1 MFRFNPYN
9 FTITIDEA
17 IQPAGIPTDTTQV
30 FDPKYKPTPYA
41 GPLAGKPGY
50 RENLLGPGVFKKDG
64 TALVGAKRATR
75 IAFTNDAGKRET
87 QSFSG
92 LAAVQQAPIQQNVRA
107 NILASQQARSATMTP
122 QQKTA
127 MLMRTRAKLAAKSR
141 GTGANPGTPPVI
153 SPTLPPPPTGAG
165 SPPPLPPPPVGT
177 STTTPIGVSDRQER
191 FMKGSRNVTDA
202 ISGMGNSWA
211 KQHPNRRP
219 DRYGDPGQLLYGGIK
234 AAVSIYNSMKTP
246 GTPGSAATS
255 TTPAVAATPGRF
267 DPRAGTRLARAGAG
281 VVLGNLVAG
290 PVGGLLGAGIGA
302 LTARR
307 KPIPEERYYR
317 VYKMISQHDHR

>member
-75 IAFTNDAGKRET
+75 IAFTNDAGKRDT
-87 QSFSG
+87 QSLSG

-107 NILASQQARSATMTP
+107 NIIASQQASPPLTPGVMTP
-122 QQKTA
+122 IQKQVMLATA
-127 MLMRTRAKLAAKSR
+127 LAKRARQNK
-141 GTGANPGTPPVI
+141 GTGTPPVY
-153 SPTLPPPPTGAG
+153 PPALPPPPTGGG
-165 SPPPLPPPPVGT
+165 SPPPLPPTAAT
-177 STTTPIGVSDRQER
+177 STGVSDRQER
-191 FMKGSRNVTDA
+191 FLKGLDKTTNA
-202 ISGMGNSWA
+202 MSGLSSNWA
-211 KQHPNRRP
+211 AQHPNRRP
-219 DRYGDPGQLLYGGIK
+219 NNQYGDAGQFLNRGVR
-234 AAVSIYNSMKTP
+234 AAISIYNSMKTP
-246 GTPGSAATS
+246 ANPGSPATT
-255 TTPAVAATPGRF
+255 TTPAVAATPGKF
-267 DPRAGTRLARAGAG
+267 DPRAGSRMARAGAG
-281 VVLGNLVAG
+281 AVAG
-290 PVGGLLGAGIGA
+290 ALLSGPFAPVGAVVGAGIGA

>member
-17 IQPAGIPTDTTQV
+17 IQPPGIPIDYVQMRNPAGRRAWVQPGTD
-30 FDPKYKPTPYA
+30 FADDNPDRI
-41 GPLAGKPGY
+41 LAPGG
-50 RENLLGPGVFKKDG
+50 GPGSG
-64 TALVGAKRATR
+64 TN
-75 IAFTNDAGKRET
+75 FNDLSDE
-87 QSFSG
+87 
-92 LAAVQQAPIQQNVRA
+92 QQAPIQFRVGRNV
-107 NILASQQARSATMTP
+107 LASRQGNRVINDPKQRAAALIAFK
-122 QQKTA
+122 QKHD
-127 MLMRTRAKLAAKSR
+127 AKLNAKLTGR
-141 GTGANPGTPPVI
+141 RNLGTQYPGTPPVI
-153 SPTLPPPPTGAG
+153 SPTLPPPPTGSG
-165 SPPPLPPPPVGT
+165 SPPPLPPPPTGSGSSSPLPPPAAT
-177 STTTPIGVSDRQER
+177 SNGVSDRQQR
-191 FMKGSRNVTDA
+191 FMTGAKDVTDA
-202 ISGMGNSWA
+202 ISGMGNAWA

-246 GTPGSAATS
+246 GTPGSAATATS
-255 TTPAVAATPGRF
+255 PAVSATPGRF